1 MDNGVW
7 LLVGPTGAGKSSFA
21 KQFVWDGLQ
30 EGIPSVYVMADEA
43 PDFAMK
49 SMEGFGFGVKP
60 FLDQGQIAVV
70 DCYSQRS
77 GTKPVSKF
85 AASPDNLNQVCVAV
99 EKARKS
105 FQKVRLVMDSVT
117 SLVMNVA
124 PAQGQRV
131 MQIIASRVRQ
141 TGTGVLIME
150 EGIPNPAF
158 LNFFRYI
165 FDGVFEMKI
174 VDGEQ
179 GLQRYFRV
187 FSLKG
192 AKHSTAWVPYTV
204 TENGIR
210 FEEEREKA
218 ATGRKEEGRRLA
230 AIMFTDMVGYTA
242 LTQLNEAGALQ
253 LLEEHR
259 RLLRSIFPVHDGH
272 EVKTIGDAFLVA
284 FDSAYEA
291 VRCAIAIQKALHE
304 RNEAVPDENKISVRV
319 GIHVGDV
326 EQRGG
331 DLYGDAVNIASRLE
345 PLAAPEGI
353 CISRQVYDHVRNK
366 TEFPIAELGRQELK
380 NVTTPIE
387 TYRILLPWTAEG
399 TPT

>member
-1 MDNGVW
+1 VDNGVW

-30 EGIPSVYVMADEA
+30 EGIPSVYVVADEA

-49 SMEGFGFGVKP
+49 SMEGFGFGVRP
-60 FLDQGQIAVV
+60 FMDQGQIAVV
-70 DCYSQRS
+70 DCYSRRS
-77 GTKPVSKF
+77 VTKSASKF
-85 AASPDNLNQVCVAV
+85 AASPDNLNEVCVAV
-99 EKARKS
+99 EKARRS

-117 SLVMNVA
+117 SLVMNVT

-141 TGTGVLIME
+141 SGTGVLIME
-150 EGIPNPAF
+150 EGIPDPGF

-174 VDGEQ
+174 VDSEL

-192 AKHSTAWVPYTV
+192 AKHSTAWVPYSV

-210 FEEEREKA
+210 FGEEREKA
-218 ATGRKEEGRRLA
+218 GTGRKEEGRRLA

-242 LTQLNEAGALQ
+242 LTQSDEARALQ

-259 RLLRSIFPVHDGH
+259 ALLRSIFPVNGGH
-272 EVKTIGDAFLVA
+272 EIKTIGDAFLVE

-291 VRCAIAIQKALHE
+291 VRCAIVIQKALHE
-304 RNEAVPDENKISVRV
+304 RNQGVPEENKIRVRV
-319 GIHVGDV
+319 GIHLGDV
-326 EQRGG
+326 EHREG
-331 DLYGDAVNIASRLE
+331 DVYGDAVNIASRLE

-366 TEFPIAELGRQELK
+366 TEFPIFELGNQELK
-380 NVTTPIE
+380 NVSTSVE
-387 TYRILLPWTAEG
+387 TYRILLPWSGEVRTS
-399 TPT
+399 